1 MIVPAGPKLDQ
12 YDTAQ
17 VYGDNSVGTFDQV
30 IFPSS
35 FYPRHPSKRLVSSR
49 VARCNVAHTWNITL
63 DTSLLCTDKTASR
76 KTIEFLRLQISCKFW
91 PGREQLDLTVHHNGH
106 A

>member
-1 MIVPAGPKLDQ
+1 VIVPAGPKLDQ

-30 IFPSS
+30 IF
-35 FYPRHPSKRLVSSR
+35 YPRHPSKGLVSHPRHPSKGLVSSR
-49 VARCNVAHTWNITL
+49 VARCYVAHTWNITL
-63 DTSLLCTDKTASR
+63 DTRLLCTDKTASR

-91 PGREQLDLTVHHNGH
+91 PGREQLE
-106 A
+106 